1 MGFDKYEDSQ
11 ANSVI
16 QQIFCEHLPCT
27 GCYSCDWGY
36 MCEQESKLFFNE
48 LIFQG
53 KSWLAKSS
61 GGEIP
66 NDSVPQNELSF
77 FRK

>member
-36 MCEQESKLFFNE
+36 MCEQESKLF
-48 LIFQG
+48 
-53 KSWLAKSS
+53 SS
-61 GGEIP
+61 MSSYSRESP
-66 NDSVPQNELSF
+66 D
-77 FRK
+77 